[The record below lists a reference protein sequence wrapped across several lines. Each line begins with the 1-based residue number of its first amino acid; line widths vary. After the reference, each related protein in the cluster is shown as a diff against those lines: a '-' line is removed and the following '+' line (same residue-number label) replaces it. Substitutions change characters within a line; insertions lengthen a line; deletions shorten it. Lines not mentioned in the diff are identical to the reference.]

1 MKKIAITVGSYISF
15 GIGLAGTII
24 LPAVL
29 KGPLAAAGGTGSVG
43 LLFIAL
49 IITERK
55 GDTGESKELVRK
67 RHRDRKSLHRSAA

>member
-1 MKKIAITVGSYISF
+1 MKKMAITVGSYISF
-15 GIGLAGTII
+15 GMGLAGIII

-29 KGPLAAAGGTGSVG
+29 KGPLAAAGWTGSAG

-49 IITERK
+49 MIAERK

-67 RHRDRKSLHRSAA
+67 RYRDRKPLHRSAA